1 MALAIPGRMRHTV
14 LALAVALGTMLPASG
29 SAQDSSAGAAPMPAR
44 PPASHLTV
52 TLLGTG
58 YPLPRI
64 DRFGPSTLVRAGDE
78 ILVFDCGRGA
88 SQRLWQLGIPLGDV
102 TALFL
107 THLHSDHT
115 VGIPDLWLTGW
126 LAGPTGHRTEPFVVF
141 GPPGTRAMM
150 AHLEQAYA
158 ADIRIRTAEAKLP
171 PRGVAI
177 SATEIGQGVVYRK
190 GGVTVTAFTVDHG
203 RWVKHALGYRV
214 DYAGHS
220 VVISGDTRFNENL
233 IHFATGSDVLV
244 HEVALARPELLPL
257 SPQARQILNHHTSPE
272 EAGTIFTRAKP
283 RLAVYTHI
291 VLLTTDARVAA
302 PSIADLVARTR
313 TTYAGPLEVGDDLT
327 TIDIGDSVTVHSWAP
342 STRTSSTP

>member
-1 MALAIPGRMRHTV
+1 MALAIPGRMRHAFV
-14 LALAVALGTMLPASG
+14 VALAVALGTMLPASLPT
-29 SAQDSSAGAAPMPAR
+29 QDSSTGAAPMPAR
-44 PPASHLTV
+44 PPASHLAV

-64 DRFGPSTLVRAGDE
+64 DRFGPSTLVRAGDQ
-78 ILVFDCGRGA
+78 ILVFDCGRGT
-88 SQRLWQLGIPLGDV
+88 SQRLWQLGVPLGEV
-102 TALFL
+102 SALFL

-115 VGIPDLWLTGW
+115 VGIADLWLTGW
-126 LAGPTGHRTEPFVVF
+126 LAGPSGHRAGPFVVL

-150 AHLEQAYA
+150 EHLEQAYA

-177 SATEIGQGVVYRK
+177 SATEIGQGVVYRQ

-203 RWVKHALGYRV
+203 KWVEHALGYRV

-233 IHFATGSDVLV
+233 IRFATGTDVLV
-244 HEVALARPELLPL
+244 HEVALARPELLSL
-257 SPQARQILNHHTSPE
+257 SPAARPILNHHTSPE
-272 EAGTIFTRAKP
+272 EAGTVFARARP

-302 PSIADLVARTR
+302 PSVADLVARTR
-313 TTYAGPLEVGDDLT
+313 TTYAGPLQVGDDLT
-327 TIDIGDSVTVHSWAP
+327 TIDIGDSVTVHRW
-342 STRTSSTP
+342 STPN

>member
-1 MALAIPGRMRHTV
+1 
-14 LALAVALGTMLPASG
+14 
-29 SAQDSSAGAAPMPAR
+29 MPAR

-150 AHLEQAYA
+150 AHLEQA
-158 ADIRIRTAEAKLP
+158 
-171 PRGVAI
+171 
-177 SATEIGQGVVYRK
+177 
-190 GGVTVTAFTVDHG
+190 
-203 RWVKHALGYRV
+203 
-214 DYAGHS
+214 
-220 VVISGDTRFNENL
+220 
-233 IHFATGSDVLV
+233 
-244 HEVALARPELLPL
+244 
-257 SPQARQILNHHTSPE
+257 
-272 EAGTIFTRAKP
+272 EAGTVFTRAKP